1 MYKIQN
7 KTFTKIPSEEEEQ
20 KALIIY
26 LKRNNYFFFANVNEN
41 KQSFTNKHLAT
52 KIEAKS
58 KSMGKVKGVSDLCV
72 FTENTIIFI
81 ELKKQRPVLKSG
93 KLGKPTNDATEEQ
106 KGFIAKVNGF
116 KYAYGFVAGGCDE
129 SIKLLN
135 SFLNRSLK

>member
-7 KTFTKIPSEEEEQ
+7 KTFTKLPSEEEEQ
-20 KALIIY
+20 KALVRY
-26 LKRNNYFFFANVNEN
+26 LKKNNYFFFANVNEN
-41 KQSFTNKHLAT
+41 KQSFTNKSLAV

-116 KYAYGFVAGGCDE
+116 KYAYGFVAFGCDE
-129 SIKLLN
+129 CIKILTN
-135 SFLNRSLK
+135 TNFKI

>member
-7 KTFTKIPSEEEEQ
+7 QTFTKIPSEEEEQ
-20 KALIIY
+20 KALIKY
-26 LKRNNYFFFANVNEN
+26 LKKNNYFFFANVNEN
-41 KQSFTNKHLAT
+41 KQSFTNKSLAV

-93 KLGKPTNDATEEQ
+93 KLGKPTNDATIEQ
-106 KGFIAKVNGF
+106 IQFIAKVNGF
-116 KYAYGFVAGGCDE
+116 KYAYGVVAWGCDDG
-129 SIKLLN
+129 IKILTN
-135 SFLNRSLK
+135 TNFKI

>member
-20 KALIIY
+20 KALIKY

-41 KQSFTNKHLAT
+41 KQSFTNKLLAA

-72 FTENTIIFI
+72 FTENTIVFI

-93 KLGKPTNDATEEQ
+93 KLGKPTNDATDEQ
-106 KGFIAKVNGF
+106 IKFIAKVNGF
-116 KYAYGFVAGGCDE
+116 KYAYWFVAWGCDE
-129 SIKLLN
+129 AVKIFTKTN
-135 SFLNRSLK
+135 FKI

>member
-41 KQSFTNKHLAT
+41 KQSFTDKLLAT

-72 FTENTIIFI
+72 FTKNTIIFI

-93 KLGKPTNDATEEQ
+93 KLGKPTNDATKEQ
-106 KGFIAKVNGF
+106 LEFLAKVNDYE
-116 KYAYGFVAGGCDE
+116 YAYAVVAFGCDE
-129 SIKLLN
+129 AVKILTNTNFKI
-135 SFLNRSLK
+135 

>member
-20 KALIIY
+20 KALIRY
-26 LKRNNYFFFANVNEN
+26 LKKNNYFFFANVNEN
-41 KQSFTNKHLAT
+41 KQSFTNKLLAT

-72 FTENTIIFI
+72 FTENTIVFI

-116 KYAYGFVAGGCDE
+116 KYAYGFVAFGCDE
-129 SIKLLN
+129 CIKILTN
-135 SFLNRSLK
+135 TNFKI

>member
-41 KQSFTNKHLAT
+41 KQSFTDKLLAT

-58 KSMGKVKGVSDLCV
+58 KSMGKVQGVSDLCV
-72 FTENTIIFI
+72 FTENTIVFI
-81 ELKKQRPVLKSG
+81 ELKKQRPVLKNGS
-93 KLGKPTNDATEEQ
+93 LGIPTSKPTTEQ
-106 KGFIAKVNGF
+106 MQFIAKVNGF
-116 KYAYGFVAGGCDE
+116 RYAYGFVAFGCDE
-129 SIKLLN
+129 AVKILTNTNFKI
-135 SFLNRSLK
+135 

>member
-41 KQSFTNKHLAT
+41 KQSFTDKLLAT

-93 KLGKPTNDATEEQ
+93 KLGKPTNDATIEQ
-106 KGFIAKVNGF
+106 IQFIAKVNDY
-116 KYAYGFVAGGCDE
+116 KYAYGFVAWGCDE
-129 SIKLLN
+129 AVKILTNTNFKI
-135 SFLNRSLK
+135 

>member
-20 KALIIY
+20 KALIRY
-26 LKRNNYFFFANVNEN
+26 LKKNNYFFFANVNEN
-41 KQSFTNKHLAT
+41 KQSFTNKLLAT

-72 FTENTIIFI
+72 FTENTIVFI
-81 ELKKQRPVLKSG
+81 ELKKQRPILKSG

-116 KYAYGFVAGGCDE
+116 KYAYGVVAFGCDE
-129 SIKLLN
+129 CIKILTN
-135 SFLNRSLK
+135 TNFKI

>member
-7 KTFTKIPSEEEEQ
+7 QTFTKLPTEEEEQ
-20 KALIIY
+20 KALIKY
-26 LKRNNYFFFANVNEN
+26 LKKNNYFFFANVNEN
-41 KQSFTNKHLAT
+41 KQSFTNKFLAT

-72 FTENTIIFI
+72 FTENTIVFI
-81 ELKKQRPVLKSG
+81 ELKKQRPILKSG

-116 KYAYGFVAGGCDE
+116 KYAYGFVAFGCDE
-129 SIKLLN
+129 CIKILTN
-135 SFLNRSLK
+135 TNFKI

>member
-41 KQSFTNKHLAT
+41 KQSFTDKLLAT

-72 FTENTIIFI
+72 FTENTIVFI
-81 ELKKQRPVLKSG
+81 ELKKQRPILKSG
-93 KLGKPTNDATEEQ
+93 KLGKPTNDATKEQ
-106 KGFIAKVNGF
+106 LEFLAKVNDYE
-116 KYAYGFVAGGCDE
+116 YAYAVVAFGCDE
-129 SIKLLN
+129 SIKIL
-135 SFLNRSLK
+135 SSLSSRMR

>member
-41 KQSFTNKHLAT
+41 KQSFTDKLLAT

-93 KLGKPTNDATEEQ
+93 KLGKPTNDATDEQ
-106 KGFIAKVNGF
+106 IEFIAKVNGF
-116 KYAYGFVAGGCDE
+116 RYAYGLVARGCDE
-129 SIKLLN
+129 AVKILTNTNFKI
-135 SFLNRSLK
+135 

>member
-20 KALIIY
+20 KALIRY
-26 LKRNNYFFFANVNEN
+26 LKKNNYFFFANVNEN
-41 KQSFTNKHLAT
+41 KQSFTNKLLAT

-72 FTENTIIFI
+72 FLENAIVFI

-93 KLGKPTNDATEEQ
+93 KLGKPTNDATAEQ
-106 KGFIAKVNGF
+106 IEFIAKVNGF
-116 KYAYGFVAGGCDE
+116 KYAYGFVAFGCDDC
-129 SIKLLN
+129 IKILTSAN
-135 SFLNRSLK
+135 FKI

>member
-7 KTFTKIPSEEEEQ
+7 KTYTKIPSEEEEQ
-20 KALIIY
+20 KALIKY

-41 KQSFTNKHLAT
+41 KQSFTNKLLAT

-93 KLGKPTNDATEEQ
+93 KLGKPTNDATDEQ
-106 KGFIAKVNGF
+106 IEFIAKVNGF
-116 KYAYGFVAGGCDE
+116 KYAYGFVAFGCDE
-129 SIKLLN
+129 AIKVL
-135 SFLNRSLK
+135 SKKI

>member
-41 KQSFTNKHLAT
+41 KQSFTNKLLAT

-93 KLGKPTNDATEEQ
+93 KLGKPTNDATKEQ
-106 KGFIAKVNGF
+106 LEFLAKVNDYE
-116 KYAYGFVAGGCDE
+116 YAYAVVAFGCDE
-129 SIKLLN
+129 CIKILT
-135 SFLNRSLK
+135 SAKFKI

>member
-41 KQSFTNKHLAT
+41 KQSFTDKLLAT

-72 FTENTIIFI
+72 FTKNTIIFI

-93 KLGKPTNDATEEQ
+93 KLGKPTNDATKEQ
-106 KGFIAKVNGF
+106 LEFLAKVNDYE
-116 KYAYGFVAGGCDE
+116 YAYAVVAFGCDE
-129 SIKLLN
+129 SIKIL
-135 SFLNRSLK
+135 SSLSSRMR